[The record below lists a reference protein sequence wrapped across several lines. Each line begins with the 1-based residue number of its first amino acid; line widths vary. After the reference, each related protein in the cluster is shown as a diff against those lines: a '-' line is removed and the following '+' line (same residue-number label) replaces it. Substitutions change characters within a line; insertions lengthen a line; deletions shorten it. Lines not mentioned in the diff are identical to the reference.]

1 MKKVVELIKVID
13 SSDGTF
19 VFKVRGVLTP
29 KYFTT
34 LVQAEDYIKNV
45 LHARY
50 NYREVN
56 IW

>member
-13 SSDGTF
+13 SSDGSY
-19 VFKVRGVLTP
+19 VFKVRGVLSP
-29 KYFTT
+29 KYFLT

-45 LHARY
+45 LHAKY